1 MHKRGMTLVE
11 IMVVIV
17 ILTLISS
24 AIAVYAV
31 KQGDHAREQVAR
43 NDMRVIL
50 DALDLY
56 RVQRGRYPAPTAS
69 LSALRDDLHLM
80 SIQDPWGNEY
90 VYLLEGNQPLVR
102 TYGADGQ
109 PGGDG
114 TDRDLASTDA
124 AAER

>member
-17 ILTLISS
+17 ILTLLSS

-31 KQGDHAREQVAR
+31 RQGDHAREQVAR

-69 LSALRDDLHLM
+69 LAELRDDLNLK

-90 VYLLEGNQPLVR
+90 VYLLEENKPLVR
-102 TYGADGQ
+102 TYGADGA

-114 TDRDLASTDA
+114 TDRDLASNDPEEA
-124 AAER
+124 R